1 MRTSKEKRRSY
12 DYTEI
17 NLISAENSEFLR
29 QKAVID
35 DIVGLER
42 CACVRNAAVT

>member
-1 MRTSKEKRRSY
+1 MRSPKDKRRSY

-17 NLISAENSEFLR
+17 NLISVKNNEFLR
-29 QKAVID
+29 LRAVID